1 MKFQLL
7 NYFVFALGCLISISA
22 NAYDVAIENEDGV
35 TIYYNYINNK
45 KELSVTDS
53 NSKNTYSGDIKIP
66 ASVTIDN
73 AVYRVVDIEKGAFYE
88 CKDLTSVEIP
98 SSITSIGRKAFAA
111 CNALTAVY
119 ITDISAWL
127 KIDFFEDY
135 LTQASEEGIVG
146 IILSP
151 PSSNPLSYAHHLYLN
166 GNEVTELKVPDDV
179 TAICDYAFAGCTG
192 LISVQISSNV
202 TTIGNFAFY
211 GCTNLTSVQ
220 MSSSTTKIG
229 EHFSIGYGTFR
240 QCYRLRSLYL
250 SSTTP
255 PYIAYHSK
263 SLLNYFIP
271 EEVLKY
277 AYVHIP
283 MGSYEAYSS
292 TYGWRLFERF
302 KEDVSM
308 DGTPFYVKLNVAND
322 NSKDFVEQY
331 VKVDESYTVK
341 FGKRNGVAVKRVMFN
356 GEDVTRQIDGG
367 SYTTPRL
374 TKDSEI
380 TIEYDELE
388 NDVNGDGRVDTQD
401 VIEIYDFMQKQ

>member
-45 KELSVTDS
+45 KELSVTYS
-53 NSKNTYSGDIKIP
+53 NSTKTYSGDIKIP
-66 ASVTIDN
+66 ASVTIDD
-73 AVYRVVDIEKGAFYE
+73 AVYRVIDIGQSAFSND
-88 CKDLTSVEIP
+88 DLISVEIP
-98 SSITSIGRKAFAA
+98 SSITSVGLNAFKD
-111 CNALTAVY
+111 CNNLTAVY
-119 ITDISAWL
+119 ITDMSAWL
-127 KIDFFEDY
+127 NIDFFVELMY
-135 LTQASEEGIVG
+135 PSNVIA
-146 IILSP
+146 LSMHIY
-151 PSSNPLSYAHHLYLN
+151 SNPLVYAHHLYLN
-166 GNEVTELKVPDDV
+166 GNEVKELKVPDDV
-179 TAICDYAFAGCTG
+179 TAIRDYAFVGCTS

-202 TTIGNFAFY
+202 TTIGKFAFME
-211 GCTNLTSVQ
+211 CTNLTCIQ
-220 MSSSTTKIG
+220 MQSSTTNNG
-229 EHFSIGYGTFR
+229 ENLSLGVYAFTN
-240 QCYRLRSLYL
+240 CYRLSSIYM

-255 PYIAYHSK
+255 PFIAAHSI
-263 SLLNYFIP
+263 NNFIP

-302 KEDVSM
+302 KEDVSI